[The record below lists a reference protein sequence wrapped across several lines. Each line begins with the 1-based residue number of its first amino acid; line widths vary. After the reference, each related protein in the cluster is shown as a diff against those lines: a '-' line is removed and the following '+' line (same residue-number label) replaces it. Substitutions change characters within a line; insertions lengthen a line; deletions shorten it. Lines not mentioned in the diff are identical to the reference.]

1 MLSAAHDI
9 LKEEQGG
16 DKNNGTAN
24 TTVSRSL
31 HDIAISVTFTGLKKK
46 RRDLSDTAQD
56 KSRLVYLT
64 AVLPPHVIL
73 SVCMK

>member
-31 HDIAISVTFTGLKKK
+31 HDIAISVTFTGLKKE
-46 RRDLSDTAQD
+46 RRD
-56 KSRLVYLT
+56 YLILHQT
-64 AVLPPHVIL
+64 NHVWFIL
-73 SVCMK
+73 LLYCHHP